1 MVSLIERYQGCFIG
15 LAVGD
20 AIGTTLEFK
29 PPGSF
34 EPIDDMVGGGPF
46 YLQPGQWTDDTSM
59 AICLAES
66 LIECEG
72 FDAADQMHRYYRWW
86 KEGIH
91 SSTGRC
97 FDIGATVANAL
108 HAFESSSNPYSGDVH
123 PMSAGNGSLMRLA
136 PVALYYSEHPRLF
149 EFVAD
154 SSRTTHAAPECLD
167 ACAFFA
173 ALIARCLRG
182 ADKKRL
188 ISSAAYQPQSKKVK
202 QIATAAFLHKS
213 RTSVRGTGYVIDSL
227 EAALWCFY
235 HSENYNDAVLM
246 AANLGDDADTTAAIC
261 GQIAGAYY
269 GIQGI
274 RESWRA
280 KLFQQDGLL
289 LMAQQL
295 YGQTTESK
303 LRRTAGSIA

>member
-1 MVSLIERYQGCFIG
+1 MVSLVERYQGCFIG

-29 PPGSF
+29 PRGSF
-34 EPIDDMVGGGPF
+34 ESISDMVGGGPF

-72 FDAADQMHRYYRWW
+72 FDATDQMRRYSRWW
-86 KEGIH
+86 KEGIN

-108 HAFESSSNPYSGDVH
+108 HAFESSGDAYSGDTH

-149 EFVAD
+149 EFVVD
-154 SSRTTHAAPECLD
+154 SSRTTHGAPECLD
-167 ACAFFA
+167 ACALFA

-182 ADKKRL
+182 ADKKQL
-188 ISSAAYQPQSKKVK
+188 ISSAIFQPKSKKVK
-202 QIATAAFLHKS
+202 QIATEEFLHKPLS
-213 RTSVRGTGYVIDSL
+213 SIQGTGYVIDSL
-227 EAALWCFY
+227 EAALWCFFIPIIIT
-235 HSENYNDAVLM
+235 M
-246 AANLGDDADTTAAIC
+246 
-261 GQIAGAYY
+261 
-269 GIQGI
+269 
-274 RESWRA
+274 
-280 KLFQQDGLL
+280 
-289 LMAQQL
+289 L
-295 YGQTTESK
+295 Y
-303 LRRTAGSIA
+303 